1 MKKEQNIKTKNV
13 FKTLA
18 SEKGHTEIVAFLQS
32 EKGIDVNQKNHTAL
46 TLASRYGHKE
56 IVDIF
61 LKHKGIDIN
70 QHTKIKNIN
79 IQL

>member
-18 SEKGHTEIVAFLQS
+18 SEKGHTEIVAFLH
-32 EKGIDVNQKNHTAL
+32 EKGIDVNQKNSTAL

-56 IVDIF
+56 IVDIL
-61 LKHKGIDIN
+61 LKHKGIEIN
-70 QHTKIKNIN
+70 LQDK
-79 IQL
+79 